1 MVALQALLRDGQAVR
16 KTVVVPAGPG
26 SGEEAASSLEDVRCL
41 LGTADGHDQAGAG
54 VLGDG
59 DVLQDPEVG
68 LRLVQRALEVGV
80 RLLAGT
86 GGLEAGTEVG
96 ACRPAGCWRAVPI
109 PSASSC
115 GPISR
120 SPRAWAWVSSP
131 LRR

>member
-1 MVALQALLRDGQAVR
+1 
-16 KTVVVPAGPG
+16 VVPAGSG
-26 SGEEAASSLEDVRCL
+26 RGEEAAGPLKDVCCL
-41 LGTADGHDQAGAG
+41 LGAADGHDQSGTG

-68 LRLVQRALEVGV
+68 LRLVHRVLAVGV
-80 RLLAGT
+80 RVPVGAG
-86 GGLEAGTEVG
+86 GMEAGAEVG
-96 ACRPAGCWRAVPI
+96 AWRPAGCWRAVPM

-120 SPRAWAWVSSP
+120 RARAWAWVSSP

>member
-1 MVALQALLRDGQAVR
+1 SPREPR
-16 KTVVVPAGPG
+16 
-26 SGEEAASSLEDVRCL
+26 SGDEATRPLEDVRCL
-41 LGTADGHDQAGAG
+41 LGAADGHDQAGAG

-68 LRLVQRALEVGV
+68 FRLVHRALEVGV

-86 GGLEAGTEVG
+86 GGLDAGAEVG

-109 PSASSC
+109 PRASSC
-115 GPISR
+115 GPISH
-120 SPRAWAWVSSP
+120 SARAWAWVSSP